1 MSRPAHHPCVFVSL
15 EPLCVADT
23 ANRATISE
31 KFTFN
36 ALTHSDWI
44 KGMFAVTST
53 LFFFLSSM
61 SKQQSLREE
70 NEPVV
75 VATAVTENETNQLL
89 FLLKFQ
95 EVASAG
101 VLCYTLVIA

>member
-53 LFFFLSSM
+53 LFFFFI
-61 SKQQSLREE
+61 QY
-70 NEPVV
+70 V
-75 VATAVTENETNQLL
+75 
-89 FLLKFQ
+89 
-95 EVASAG
+95 
-101 VLCYTLVIA
+101 